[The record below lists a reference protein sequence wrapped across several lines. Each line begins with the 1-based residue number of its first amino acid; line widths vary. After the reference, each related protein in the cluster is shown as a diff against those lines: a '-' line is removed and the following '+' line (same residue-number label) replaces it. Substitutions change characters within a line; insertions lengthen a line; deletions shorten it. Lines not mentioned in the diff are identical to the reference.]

1 MPEDGH
7 DRMDR
12 IERALETLTE
22 RHQALTQSVEL
33 IAGMQRENETS
44 IGGLLQAQRK
54 NETLLAQVIEAV
66 NSLARIATS
75 HERRLDHL
83 ETGG

>member
-1 MPEDGH
+1 MPDNGR

-12 IERALETLTE
+12 IETDLERLKE
-22 RHQALTQSVEL
+22 RHEALTQTVEI

-44 IGGLLQAQRK
+44 IRGLIQAQRK

-66 NSLARIATS
+66 NSLAGIAAS
-75 HERRLDHL
+75 HERRLNHL

>member
-1 MPEDGH
+1 MPENGH

-12 IERALETLTE
+12 IETGLERLTE
-22 RHQALTQSVEL
+22 RHEALTQTVEL

-44 IGGLLQAQRK
+44 IGGLIQAQRK

-66 NSLARIATS
+66 NSLANIAAS

-83 ETGG
+83 ETKS